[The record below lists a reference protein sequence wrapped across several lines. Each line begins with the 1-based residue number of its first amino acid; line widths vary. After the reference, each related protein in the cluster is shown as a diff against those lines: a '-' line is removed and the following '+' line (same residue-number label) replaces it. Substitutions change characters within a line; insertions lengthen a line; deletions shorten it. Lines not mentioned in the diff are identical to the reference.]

1 MYALSECSSVVETY
15 EYDYLG
21 NRTAKNSNGVTTEYV
36 TDLSSGYSQVLKAE
50 TDTDTVYYTRGFEL
64 ISRKE
69 GTTVSYYI
77 YDGSLSVR
85 ALTNEAGAVTD
96 TLIFDA
102 FGNATTKT
110 GSSDNPYGFQ
120 GEEQD
125 ETGLY
130 YLRARY
136 MDPATGS
143 FTTMDTYGGSL
154 SDPMSLHKYLFANS
168 NPVMYCD
175 PSGHYT
181 LSQQETAIAIQAIIG
196 EAMSGIFYI
205 ADWLLTDPESQN
217 HSIPMM
223 IVTMMI
229 GLAQGAVMGS
239 WGGLLSGLITKAGLS
254 VLDYIL
260 TGIMFALFAGDLK
273 LAAINL
279 RESDNWL
286 VAVLCDAGGDFAGVV
301 AFASF
306 SNGIAKGWNALK
318 EKVTNTWSKNRLD
331 KLDWS
336 NVDGKGRS
344 ALEHIQKHSYPNY
357 QRETHGVFR
366 GDAKTIIEDA
376 WTYRENAIIVSDNMG
391 GTIYNI
397 PYPNAGYNTGYK
409 NFGQEMNYVT
419 IIVQDGTSKVWTAF
433 PSFGNYGMDLSF

>member
-1 MYALSECSSVVETY
+1 
-15 EYDYLG
+15 
-21 NRTAKNSNGVTTEYV
+21 
-36 TDLSSGYSQVLKAE
+36 
-50 TDTDTVYYTRGFEL
+50 
-64 ISRKE
+64 
-69 GTTVSYYI
+69 
-77 YDGSLSVR
+77 
-85 ALTNEAGAVTD
+85 
-96 TLIFDA
+96 
-102 FGNATTKT
+102 
-110 GSSDNPYGFQ
+110 
-120 GEEQD
+120 
-125 ETGLY
+125 
-130 YLRARY
+130 
-136 MDPATGS
+136 MDPATGT

-168 NPVMYCD
+168 NPVMYSD

-205 ADWLLTDPESQN
+205 ADWLLTDLESQN

-306 SNGIAKGWNALK
+306 SNGIAKGWNGIFML
-318 EKVTNTWSKNRLD
+318 L
-331 KLDWS
+331 
-336 NVDGKGRS
+336 
-344 ALEHIQKHSYPNY
+344 
-357 QRETHGVFR
+357 
-366 GDAKTIIEDA
+366 
-376 WTYRENAIIVSDNMG
+376 
-391 GTIYNI
+391 IYNSI
-397 PYPNAGYNTGYK
+397 KYFSMEYFCCLSSEK
-409 NFGQEMNYVT
+409 
-419 IIVQDGTSKVWTAF
+419 
-433 PSFGNYGMDLSF
+433 PSNML